1 MTGRDLIIYILANN
15 LEDIPVIAFMDT
27 SDFPIGYVSKQAAAL
42 MLKVGTATIDTMYK
56 EGQIKGIKF
65 KGETYYEV
73 PVVGNGDEKT
83 S

>member
-1 MTGRDLIIYILANN
+1 M
-15 LEDIPVIAFMDT
+15 
-27 SDFPIGYVSKQAAAL
+27 GYVSKQVAAL